1 MSHDN
6 DDGED
11 DDDHDDVH
19 RSPKVGTPPNLEGW
33 SRSTWG
39 ATGRNPGAV
48 GRRGRL
54 LAKNQSHDRPRVT
67 TKTIMILLLLIAIYI
82 NPEAS

>member
-19 RSPKVGTPPNLEGW
+19 RSPKVGTPPNLEGC
-33 SRSTWG
+33 SRSSGG

-48 GRRGRL
+48 VRRGRL
-54 LAKNQSHDRPRVT
+54 LAKNQSDDRPRVT
-67 TKTIMILLLLIAIYI
+67 TNIYQ
-82 NPEAS
+82 S

>member
-6 DDGED
+6 DDGE
-11 DDDHDDVH
+11 DDVH
-19 RSPKVGTPPNLEGW
+19 RSPKVGTPPNLEGC
-33 SRSTWG
+33 SRSTGG

-54 LAKNQSHDRPRVT
+54 LTKNQSHDRPRVT
-67 TKTIMILLLLIAIYI
+67 TKSNIYQ
-82 NPEAS
+82 S